1 MCFLR
6 DSAFPI
12 YMQSKTEANYI
23 LDTTIPLCTELH
35 VPITEECRLPDF
47 QTVMLTFVSSKIEFS
62 RSVFMFSVF
71 DTIVSTKDEY
81 VHVYIASSEEEQLIT
96 RYIDENDTSPLI
108 VLVDKMNMPTEC
120 KFGSSTRFTP
130 TGNNKDAIG
139 QILQHYVYYFV
150 KKLTEPLYTLMEQQ
164 TQTIPAEDQTAGTA
178 PYVQRLDTGRY

>member
-1 MCFLR
+1 
-6 DSAFPI
+6 
-12 YMQSKTEANYI
+12 MQSKTEAKYI

-47 QTVMLTFVSSKIEFS
+47 QTVKLTFVSSTREFS
-62 RSVFMFSVF
+62 WSECMFYGLN
-71 DTIVSTKDEY
+71 TIVSTIDDCL
-81 VHVYIASSEEEQLIT
+81 HVYIASSEEEQLIT
-96 RYIDENDTSPLI
+96 RYIDEIDTSSLI
-108 VLVDKMNMPTEC
+108 VLADQKNKPTEC
-120 KFGSSTRFTP
+120 KFGSSIRFTP
-130 TGNNKDAIG
+130 TGKIKDAIG

>member
-1 MCFLR
+1 
-6 DSAFPI
+6 
-12 YMQSKTEANYI
+12 MQSKTEAKYI
-23 LDTTIPLCTELH
+23 LDTTVPLCKQLH

-47 QTVMLTFVSSKIEFS
+47 QTVKLSFVSSTIEFS
-62 RSVFMFSVF
+62 RNVFHFYGV
-71 DTIVSTKDEY
+71 DTIVSTMDEY
-81 VHVYIASSEEEQLIT
+81 MHVYIASSEEEQLIK
-96 RYIDENDTSPLI
+96 RYIDENDTSSLI
-108 VLVDKMNMPTEC
+108 VLVDKKNNTNEC

-130 TGNNKDAIG
+130 TGNIKDAIG